1 MSLSSFTVCMN
12 ALRLNLFKVHDSS
25 KDRPLR
31 KKALPETEPVQ
42 AEPEEETIT
51 EVYNIGGMM
60 CEHCE
65 ARIQK
70 AIGAL
75 DGVISVKADHPSGT
89 ATVIT
94 AKELDPKDVEK
105 AVTDQ
110 DYEYIGKQG
119 EEKTMK
125 ETVRIE
131 GMMCPHCEASVK
143 KALEAI
149 DGIESAEVS
158 HEKGTAEIT
167 LSKEVAADVI
177 QQAIEAK
184 DYKFVSIE

>member
-1 MSLSSFTVCMN
+1 L
-12 ALRLNLFKVHDSS
+12 K
-25 KDRPLR
+25 
-31 KKALPETEPVQ
+31 KKALPDTEPERT
-42 AEPEEETIT
+42 EPEEETMT

-75 DGVISVKADHPSGT
+75 DGVISVRADHTAGT
-89 ATVIT
+89 AAVVTKK
-94 AKELDPKDVEK
+94 ALDSKAVEK

-167 LSKEVAADVI
+167 LSKEVSADVI
-177 QQAIEAK
+177 QQAVEAR
-184 DYKFVSIE
+184 DYKFISVE

>member
-1 MSLSSFTVCMN
+1 
-12 ALRLNLFKVHDSS
+12 
-25 KDRPLR
+25 
-31 KKALPETEPVQ
+31 
-42 AEPEEETIT
+42 
-51 EVYNIGGMM
+51 
-60 CEHCE
+60 
-65 ARIQK
+65 
-70 AIGAL
+70 
-75 DGVISVKADHPSGT
+75 
-89 ATVIT
+89 
-94 AKELDPKDVEK
+94 
-105 AVTDQ
+105 
-110 DYEYIGKQG
+110 
-119 EEKTMK
+119 MK

-177 QQAIEAK
+177 QQVIEAK

>member
-1 MSLSSFTVCMN
+1 
-12 ALRLNLFKVHDSS
+12 
-25 KDRPLR
+25 
-31 KKALPETEPVQ
+31 
-42 AEPEEETIT
+42 
-51 EVYNIGGMM
+51 M

-94 AKELDPKDVEK
+94 KKALDPKEVEK

-119 EEKTMK
+119 EENSMK

-167 LSKEVAADVI
+167 LSKEVAAEVI
-177 QQAIEAK
+177 QQAVEAK
-184 DYKFVSIE
+184 DYKFISVE